1 MISHVRESQT
11 EFKSDDSAIFFY
23 PEMDPQTSLS

>member
-1 MISHVRESQT
+1 MISHVWESQT
-11 EFKSDDSAIFFY
+11 EFKSDDSAIFY